1 MAQVRGVR
9 IRPTIDPLQ
18 ETVEGFDPASASG
31 TLVLYGQIVAYDDT
45 QYNPAT
51 AVPGR
56 PDDEAWLDVL
66 YEAPLKFDLAAL
78 AGKTQDEVLTIIREA
93 LIDWA
98 TSVNPATQEL
108 ATVRQISRQLGIIP
122 MSEG

>member
-1 MAQVRGVR
+1 MAIKRAAR
-9 IRPTIDPLQ
+9 IRPTANPLQ
-18 ETVEGFDPASASG
+18 TIIEGFDPASASG

-66 YEAPLKFDLAAL
+66 YEEPLKLDYGVLAQKTPTEALAIIRKALADWANSLKPATPGLAAV
-78 AGKTQDEVLTIIREA
+78 GR
-93 LIDWA
+93 
-98 TSVNPATQEL
+98 
-108 ATVRQISRQLGIIP
+108 ISRQIGMIP
-122 MSEG
+122 IE